1 MMKFKKIVC
10 ISFIILAITGCS
22 CSRKDNTSKEE
33 NENISD
39 ITLEIPMNDVYK
51 LEIKT
56 GQNEKAYIK
65 VGDSFKIITW
75 ITPKNVQNKE
85 IEWVVSNPSIVTITN
100 DGTVTG
106 IKNGTTN
113 IEAYSI
119 VDNKI
124 ISNTITIEVLQ
135 Q

>member
-1 MMKFKKIVC
+1 MEKIKKIVC
-10 ISFIILAITGCS
+10 ISFVILAITGCS
-22 CSRKDNTSKEE
+22 CSRKNNSSKEE
-33 NENISD
+33 SENISD
-39 ITLEIPMNDVYK
+39 ITLEIPMSDVYK

-75 ITPKNVQNKE
+75 ITPKNLQNEK
-85 IEWVVSNPSIVTITN
+85 IEWVVSNPNIVTITN

-106 IKNGTTN
+106 IKSGTTN
-113 IEAYSI
+113 IKAYSKEN
-119 VDNKI
+119 DKI
-124 ISNTITIEVLQ
+124 ISNIITIEVLQ

>member
-1 MMKFKKIVC
+1 MEKFKKIVC

-22 CSRKDNTSKEE
+22 CSRKNNTSKEE

-56 GQNEKAYIK
+56 DQNEKAYIK
-65 VGDSFKIITW
+65 VGDSFKIVTW
-75 ITPKNVQNKE
+75 ITPKNLQNEE
-85 IEWVVSNPSIVTITN
+85 IEWVISNPNIVTITN

-113 IEAYSI
+113 IKAYSKGN
-119 VDNKI
+119 DKI
-124 ISNTITIEVLQ
+124 ISNIITIEVLQ